1 MEVLKMSK
9 IISAESFMKKATR
22 VIDIPGFE
30 PGEVFSVKVKNVGVL
45 SMIIGGKLPNS
56 LLVMAT
62 QLFPETQS
70 SDSLQ
75 ENTNKLLDDP
85 EALKSMSQMMRAV
98 VKEALVEPKFDD
110 IAEGITDEQV
120 QSIFTQVVG
129 TANKAIP
136 TVQE

>member
-1 MEVLKMSK
+1 MSK
-9 IISAESFMKKATR
+9 IISAETFMKKATR

-70 SDSLQ
+70 SDALQ

-129 TANKAIP
+129 TTNKAIP

>member
-1 MEVLKMSK
+1 MSK

-22 VIDIPGFE
+22 VIEIPGFE
-30 PGEVFSVKVKNVGVL
+30 PGEVFAVRVKNVGVF
-45 SMIIGGKLPNS
+45 SMIIGGKLPNT
-56 LLVMAT
+56 LLKMAT
-62 QLFPETQS
+62 QLFPDTNS

-75 ENTNKLLDDP
+75 QSTDKLLDDP
-85 EALKSMSQMMRAV
+85 EALKAMSQMMRAV
-98 VKEALVEPKFDD
+98 AKEALIEPKYED
-110 IAEGITDEQV
+110 IAEGITDEQI

>member
-1 MEVLKMSK
+1 MGK
-9 IISAESFMKKATR
+9 IITAESFMKKATR
-22 VIDIPGFE
+22 VIEIPGFE
-30 PGEVFSVKVKNVGVL
+30 PGELFSVRVKNVGVL

-62 QLFPETQS
+62 QLFPDTQS

-85 EALKSMSQMMRAV
+85 EALKTMSNMMRAV
-98 VKEALVEPKFDD
+98 AKEALVEPKYED
-110 IAEGITDEQV
+110 IAEGITDEQI

-129 TANKAIP
+129 TTQKAIP
-136 TVQE
+136 SVQE

>member
-1 MEVLKMSK
+1 MSK

-30 PGEVFSVKVKNVGVL
+30 PGEVFSVRVKNVGVL

-56 LLVMAT
+56 LLLMAT
-62 QLFPETQS
+62 ELFPDPNAIASVQTSTEQ
-70 SDSLQ
+70 
-75 ENTNKLLDDP
+75 LLDNP

-98 VKEALVEPKFDD
+98 AKEALVEPLYDD
-110 IAEGITDEQV
+110 IAEGITDEQI
-120 QSIFTQVVG
+120 QSIFTQVIG

-136 TVQE
+136 IVQE

>member
-1 MEVLKMSK
+1 MGK
-9 IISAESFMKKATR
+9 IITAESFMKKATR
-22 VIDIPGFE
+22 VIEIPGFE
-30 PGEVFSVKVKNVGVL
+30 PGELFSVRVKNVGVL

-62 QLFPETQS
+62 QLFPDTQS

-85 EALKSMSQMMRAV
+85 EALKTMSDMMRAV
-98 VKEALVEPKFDD
+98 VKEALVEPKYED
-110 IAEGITDEQV
+110 IAEGITDEQI

-129 TANKAIP
+129 TTQKAIP
-136 TVQE
+136 SVQE

>member
-1 MEVLKMSK
+1 MSK
-9 IISAESFMKKATR
+9 IISAETFMKKATR

-110 IAEGITDEQV
+110 IAEGITDEQI

-129 TANKAIP
+129 TTQKAIP

>member
-1 MEVLKMSK
+1 MGK
-9 IISAESFMKKATR
+9 IITAESFMKKATR
-22 VIDIPGFE
+22 VIEIPGFE
-30 PGEVFSVKVKNVGVL
+30 PGELFSVRVKNVGVL

-62 QLFPETQS
+62 QLFPDTQS

-85 EALKSMSQMMRAV
+85 EALKTMSDMMRAV
-98 VKEALVEPKFDD
+98 VKEALVEPKYED
-110 IAEGITDEQV
+110 IAEGITDEQI

-129 TANKAIP
+129 TTQKAIP

>member
-1 MEVLKMSK
+1 MSN
-9 IISAESFMKKATR
+9 IISAASFMKKATR
-22 VIDIPGFE
+22 VIEIPGFE

-62 QLFPETQS
+62 QLFPDTQS
-70 SDSLQ
+70 STSLQ
-75 ENTNKLLDDP
+75 KSTDKLLNDP
-85 EALKSMSQMMRAV
+85 EALKAMSQMMRAV
-98 VKEALVEPKFDD
+98 AKEALIEPKFED
-110 IAEGITDEQV
+110 IAEGITDEQI

-129 TANKAIP
+129 TTNKAIP

>member
-1 MEVLKMSK
+1 MSK

>member
-1 MEVLKMSK
+1 MSK

-30 PGEVFSVKVKNVGVL
+30 PGEVFSVRVKNVGVL

-56 LLVMAT
+56 LLLMAT
-62 QLFPETQS
+62 ELFPDTNS

-75 ENTNKLLDDP
+75 QSTNKLLDDP
-85 EALKSMSQMMRAV
+85 ETLKAMSQMMRAV
-98 VKEALVEPKFDD
+98 AKEALVEPKYED
-110 IAEGITDEQV
+110 ISEGITDEQI
-120 QSIFTQVVG
+120 QSIFTQVIG

>member
-1 MEVLKMSK
+1 MSK

-22 VIDIPGFE
+22 IIDIPGFE
-30 PGEVFSVKVKNVGVL
+30 PGEVFSVRVKNVGVL

-62 QLFPETQS
+62 ELFPDPNAIASVQTSTEQ
-70 SDSLQ
+70 
-75 ENTNKLLDDP
+75 LLDNP

-98 VKEALVEPKFDD
+98 AKEALVEPLYDD
-110 IAEGITDEQV
+110 IAEGITDEQI
-120 QSIFTQVVG
+120 QSIFTQVIG

>member
-1 MEVLKMSK
+1 MSK
-9 IISAESFMKKATR
+9 IISAETFMKKATR

>member
-1 MEVLKMSK
+1 MGK
-9 IISAESFMKKATR
+9 IITAESFMKKATR
-22 VIDIPGFE
+22 VIEIPGFE
-30 PGEVFSVKVKNVGVL
+30 PGELFSVRVKNVGVL

-62 QLFPETQS
+62 QLFPDAQS

-75 ENTNKLLDDP
+75 KSTDKLLDDP
-85 EALKSMSQMMRAV
+85 EALKAMSDMMRAV
-98 VKEALVEPKFDD
+98 VKEALVEPKYED

-129 TANKAIP
+129 TTQKAIP

>member
-1 MEVLKMSK
+1 
-9 IISAESFMKKATR
+9 MKKATR
-22 VIDIPGFE
+22 VIEIPGFE
-30 PGEVFSVKVKNVGVL
+30 PGEVFSVRVKNVGVL

-62 QLFPETQS
+62 QLFPDTQS

-98 VKEALVEPKFDD
+98 AKEALVEPKFDD

-129 TANKAIP
+129 TADKAIP

>member
-1 MEVLKMSK
+1 MSN
-9 IISAESFMKKATR
+9 IISAASFMKKATR
-22 VIDIPGFE
+22 VIEIPGFE

-62 QLFPETQS
+62 QLFPDTQS
-70 SDSLQ
+70 STSLQ
-75 ENTNKLLDDP
+75 KSTDKLLDDP
-85 EALKSMSQMMRAV
+85 EALKAMSQMMRAV
-98 VKEALVEPKFDD
+98 AKEALIEPKFED
-110 IAEGITDEQV
+110 IAEGITDEQI